1 MHLSEKENMGH
12 DLEKNLLPSCDI
24 YGDIYMTS
32 FKGAPWGDFIKA
44 FFSSPFSVHKQQ
56 GDTQSIQIWKY
67 GFILIMR

>member
-12 DLEKNLLPSCDI
+12 DLEKNLLPSCDII

-44 FFSSPFSVHKQQ
+44 FFSHHHLVYTSSKEIHKVYRFGNMDLFS
-56 GDTQSIQIWKY
+56 
-67 GFILIMR
+67 L